1 MPRSGVTRPEWPEQT
16 TCAYTEW
23 PHQKCGQQKCVSKRA
38 HTHTSTVW
46 LSEDGTQ
53 RNIFI
58 TVPGRCCDDAPD
70 GILPLLQVF
79 PDRGWPWLPSPCLTD
94 PVPWSFHAISICL
107 RSLWM
112 AKSAC
117 GLRFWHTLEEETT
130 RIYQAQGLDRL
141 DVNFYDITSIKF
153 KTLSP
158 PDPRYQ
164 QTSMTSQLTEMP
176 QRSAK
181 NVKVALAWVQGM
193 NRLDCTLVAKYS
205 KQNTKM
211 FPQHRKRRVWAPAM
225 SSRSP
230 ICSRKATTSGEDRPV
245 RAKQRLEGARKRES
259 ISSTCPINF
268 QFNIYIYTYIYN
280 YIYIYIYI

>member
-1 MPRSGVTRPEWPEQT
+1 MVISCYFNLLTLPVDGQICLWPKVLAHPRGGD
-16 TCAYTEW
+16 
-23 PHQKCGQQKCVSKRA
+23 H
-38 HTHTSTVW
+38 
-46 LSEDGTQ
+46 ED
-53 RNIFI
+53 
-58 TVPGRCCDDAPD
+58 
-70 GILPLLQVF
+70 
-79 PDRGWPWLPSPCLTD
+79 LPSAR
-94 PVPWSFHAISICL
+94 PWSSWCKL
-107 RSLWM
+107 LW
-112 AKSAC
+112 
-117 GLRFWHTLEEETT
+117 HH
-130 RIYQAQGLDRL
+130 LDQ
-141 DVNFYDITSIKF
+141 IQ
-153 KTLSP
+153 TLSP

-268 QFNIYIYTYIYN
+268 QFNIYIY
-280 YIYIYIYI
+280 YIYIHIYI

>member
-1 MPRSGVTRPEWPEQT
+1 MRKQTRT
-16 TCAYTEW
+16 
-23 PHQKCGQQKCVSKRA
+23 
-38 HTHTSTVW
+38 HTHQQYDWTNTALKGTFSSQCREDAVMMHRTVSF
-46 LSEDGTQ
+46 LFFRYSRIGVDLGFQLQ
-53 RNIFI
+53 R
-58 TVPGRCCDDAPD
+58 C
-70 GILPLLQVF
+70 QV
-79 PDRGWPWLPSPCLTD
+79 WTC
-94 PVPWSFHAISICL
+94 ICL

-112 AKSAC
+112 AKPAC

-164 QTSMTSQLTEMP
+164 QTSMTSQLTETP

-181 NVKVALAWVQGM
+181 IVKVALACMQGM

-211 FPQHRKRRVWAPAM
+211 LPQHRKRRVWAPAM

-268 QFNIYIYTYIYN
+268 QFNIYIYM
-280 YIYIYIYI
+280 YIYIYI